1 MCVCARQTLRWLT
14 LAPGDYRIF
23 PSFVGSVEIVAL
35 SLKTVMSGL
44 TDPYSQGTLTFLD
57 TDVEYGAD
65 TQGTEFEYT
74 DFTLPSQVT
83 GRCYTLY

>member
-1 MCVCARQTLRWLT
+1 
-14 LAPGDYRIF
+14 
-23 PSFVGSVEIVAL
+23 
-35 SLKTVMSGL
+35 MSGL

-74 DFTLPSQVT
+74 DFTLPSQVSGQLLIT
-83 GRCYTLY
+83 VMFVSFGLVFVFSSYFT

>member
-1 MCVCARQTLRWLT
+1 
-14 LAPGDYRIF
+14 
-23 PSFVGSVEIVAL
+23 
-35 SLKTVMSGL
+35 MSGL

-83 GRCYTLY
+83 GRCYILYWFNVLINKNITVFLIRR

>member
-1 MCVCARQTLRWLT
+1 
-14 LAPGDYRIF
+14 
-23 PSFVGSVEIVAL
+23 
-35 SLKTVMSGL
+35 MSGL

-74 DFTLPSQVT
+74 DFTLPSQVRLIT
-83 GRCYTLY
+83 SPLFV